1 MLESGDCKTKNKK
14 KKRDVSP
21 EAVGEVCLLFQCDL
35 IVDKQ
40 LDIISKT
47 FGGDS
52 YH

>member
-1 MLESGDCKTKNKK
+1 MLDQEIVKQKTK

-21 EAVGEVCLLFQCDL
+21 EAVGVVCLLFQCDL

-47 FGGDS
+47 FGGDG